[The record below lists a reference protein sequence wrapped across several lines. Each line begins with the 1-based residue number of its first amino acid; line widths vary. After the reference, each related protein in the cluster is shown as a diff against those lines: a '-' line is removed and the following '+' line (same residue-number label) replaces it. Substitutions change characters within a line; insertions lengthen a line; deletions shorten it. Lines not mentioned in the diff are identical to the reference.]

1 MLDQYTRGKVERQ
14 IVDFDKEIKAG
25 REKKPKKGKKE
36 RQRWRNTLASAF
48 PLTTAKEES
57 NYDLEEGES
66 SSESSTDTTD
76 IDEVCMCDILYC
88 ILIIPAVLTLHAGWR
103 H

>member
-1 MLDQYTRGKVERQ
+1 MNV
-14 IVDFDKEIKAG
+14 V
-25 REKKPKKGKKE
+25 
-36 RQRWRNTLASAF
+36 F

-57 NYDLEEGES
+57 NYDLEEGGS

-88 ILIIPAVLTLHAGWR
+88 VLITCCVNTACRLETLKSW
-103 H
+103 

>member
-1 MLDQYTRGKVERQ
+1 MNV
-14 IVDFDKEIKAG
+14 V
-25 REKKPKKGKKE
+25 
-36 RQRWRNTLASAF
+36 F

-57 NYDLEEGES
+57 NYDLEEGGS

-88 ILIIPAVLTLHAGWR
+88 VLIKPAVLTLHAGWR